1 MLLLQTNTGS
11 HVENLPNIGVLKN
24 DKPIAR
30 PTDQSLLGLDIPIKY
45 KIYFS
50 VIEDREYIILEK

>member
-1 MLLLQTNTGS
+1 VLLLQTKTGS

-30 PTDQSLLGLDIPIKY
+30 PTDQSLLGLDISIKY